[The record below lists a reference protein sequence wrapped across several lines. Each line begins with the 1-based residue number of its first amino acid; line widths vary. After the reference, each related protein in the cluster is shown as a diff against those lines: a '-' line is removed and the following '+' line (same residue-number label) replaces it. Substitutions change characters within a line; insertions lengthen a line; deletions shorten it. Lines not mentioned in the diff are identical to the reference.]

1 MDITPKTGQTVPTP
15 CQVKGVSSSQKAL
28 RGTGSDRPHCHL
40 SGGAKLQRL
49 WGRENRFIP
58 GKCKAVCVYQRGVML
73 YPHPGALGNL
83 SSSGQGASGHF
94 STFTCLTKHLL
105 QLWQV
110 STPQTWTGLMPSQT
124 RSHHSVFAG
133 RCSYNI
139 LKTAPAFQPGVSEG
153 KTSACE
159 TASSGIPGPAVRAG
173 I

>member
-1 MDITPKTGQTVPTP
+1 M
-15 CQVKGVSSSQKAL
+15 SSSQKVL
-28 RGTGSDRPHCHL
+28 GGTGSDSHCHL

-49 WGRENRFIP
+49 WGRENHFIP
-58 GKCKAVCVYQRGVML
+58 GKCKAVCVYQRGLML

-94 STFTCLTKHLL
+94 STFTCLSKHLL

-110 STPQTWTGLMPSQT
+110 STPQTWTGPMPSQT

-139 LKTAPAFQPGVSEG
+139 LKTAPAFHPGVSEG

-159 TASSGIPGPAVRAG
+159 TAWNGIQSPEVRGG

>member
-1 MDITPKTGQTVPTP
+1 MSGDRSVQFTKSAEGNWIRQASLSPFKRGKATETLGQ
-15 CQVKGVSSSQKAL
+15 
-28 RGTGSDRPHCHL
+28 
-40 SGGAKLQRL
+40 
-49 WGRENRFIP
+49 REPLYPRE
-58 GKCKAVCVYQRGVML
+58 VCVYQRGVML

-94 STFTCLTKHLL
+94 STFTCLSKHLL